1 MKDSFPQW
9 ITAIVMQTN
18 KTIELLKKHNLL
30 RVIEEELDIYLEIAH
45 VAYIEVKSPNS
56 QAILFTNPID
66 RANNKK
72 FDVPILMNVFCNSQ
86 AVELLIGDGDAI
98 AARIEELLHMKPPS
112 GFMDKLSMF
121 GTLFNLKSVFPK
133 KNKGRGE
140 CQEVVKLA
148 SEAKLSDIPVLTTW
162 EQDAA
167 PFITMGQVYT
177 HSLDGTM
184 SNLGMYR
191 LQVHSDHVLGMHW
204 QIHKDSSHF
213 FHEYKKAGKKMPV
226 SVAIGGDPLY
236 IWCGQAPLPI
246 GVFELLL
253 YGFIRGKNGQLVK
266 SMTNDIYIPRD
277 VDYVIE
283 GFVDVENLKIEG
295 PFGDH
300 TGYYTLDEE
309 YPFMNVTAITH
320 KKNPIFAATVVG
332 KPPLEDKYMGHATE
346 RIFLPLLK
354 TTAPDLI
361 DYYMPENGVYHNLIL
376 AKIKTLYPG
385 HAQQVMHA
393 FWGVGQM
400 SFVKH
405 AIFVGEDAP
414 ALTEHAAITEYIL
427 NHLDIDDLMMSRGV
441 VDALDHSSNKFGVGG
456 KLGLD
461 CTGEVVVKKEIELE
475 SDAILL
481 LKMQEISKEIKD
493 LKQYFTHTRNP
504 ICVIKVSK
512 TRAQNELFEDLQPL
526 LAHICILIIVDDK
539 NNFLDNPYMLV
550 WRVVNN
556 IDCNRDFYFF
566 NHSLCIDATNKN
578 GLDGFKRRWPDDVSC
593 TKSVLEELQAKK
605 VIDIDAAFEK
615 RFLL

>member
-1 MKDSFPQW
+1 
-9 ITAIVMQTN
+9 MQTN
-18 KTIELLKKHNLL
+18 ATIELLKKHDLL
-30 RVIEEELDIYLEIAH
+30 RVIDEELDIYLEIPH
-45 VAYIEVKSPNS
+45 VAYVEVKTPNS
-56 QAILFTNPID
+56 KALLFTNAVD
-66 RANNKK
+66 KKSGKK
-72 FDVPILMNVFCNSQ
+72 FDTPILMNVFCSPK

-112 GFMDKLSMF
+112 GFMDKISMF

-133 KNKGRGE
+133 KLSKKGE
-140 CQEVVKLA
+140 CQEVIKLG
-148 SEAKLSDIPVLTTW
+148 SDAKLSDLPVLTTW
-162 EQDAA
+162 EQDAGA
-167 PFITMGQVYT
+167 FITMGQVYT
-177 HSLDGTM
+177 KSLDGTM

-191 LQVHSDHVLGMHW
+191 LQVHDDHTLGMHW
-204 QIHKDSSHF
+204 QIHKDSNHF

-226 SVAIGGDPLY
+226 SVGIGGDPLY

-246 GVFELLL
+246 GVFELML
-253 YGFIRGKNGQLVK
+253 YGFIKGKNAELVK
-266 SMTNDIYIPRD
+266 CITNDIYVPRD

-283 GFVDVENLKIEG
+283 GFVDVENLRIEG

-300 TGYYTLDEE
+300 TGYYTLDEA
-309 YPFMNVTAITH
+309 YPFMEVTAITH

-354 TTAPDLI
+354 TTAPDLL

-414 ALTEHAAITEYIL
+414 ALIDHEALTEYIL
-427 NHLDIDDLMMSRGV
+427 NRVDIDDLMLSRGV

-456 KLGLD
+456 KLGID
-461 CTGEVVVKKEIELE
+461 CTGGVVQKSEIELLE
-475 SDAILL
+475 DALMYQ
-481 LKMQEISKEIKD
+481 KMREITDEVQE
-493 LKQYFTHTRNP
+493 LKQYFTNTNTPLCLISVNKRRRQKELFADLAPLLGH
-504 ICVIKVSK
+504 IKV
-512 TRAQNELFEDLQPL
+512 
-526 LAHICILIIVDDK
+526 LIIVDAK
-539 NNFLDNPYMLV
+539 NNYLDNPYMLI

-556 IDCNRDFYFF
+556 IDANRDFHFAQK
-566 NHSLCIDATNKN
+566 SLCIDATNKN
-578 GLDGFKRRWPDDVSC
+578 EMDGFMRRWPDDVSC
-593 TKSVLEELQAKK
+593 TPSVIEALKRKK
-605 VIDIDAAFEK
+605 VLDIDAAFERK
-615 RFLL
+615 FLL

>member
-1 MKDSFPQW
+1 
-9 ITAIVMQTN
+9 MQTN

-30 RVIEEELDIYLEIAH
+30 RVIEEELDIYLEIPHA
-45 VAYIEVKSPNS
+45 AYVGVKSPNS
-56 QAILFTNPID
+56 KAILFTNPVD

-72 FDVPILMNVFCNSQ
+72 FHMPILMNVFCNAE
-86 AVELLIGDGDAI
+86 AVELLIGDGDKI

-140 CQEVVKLA
+140 CQEVVHLA
-148 SEAKLSDIPVLTTW
+148 NEAKLSDIPVLTTW

-191 LQVHSDHVLGMHW
+191 LQVHSDHTLGMHW
-204 QIHKDSSHF
+204 QIHKDSNHF

-253 YGFIRGKNGQLVK
+253 YGFIRGKNAQLVK
-266 SMTNDIYIPRD
+266 SITNDIYIPRD

-354 TTAPDLI
+354 TTAPDLV

-414 ALTEHAAITEYIL
+414 ALTEHEAITEYIL
-427 NHLDIDDLMMSRGV
+427 NRLDIDDLMISRGV

-461 CTGEVVVKKEIELE
+461 CTGEVIAKKDLQLLSDEEL
-475 SDAILL
+475 LQ
-481 LKMQEISKEIKD
+481 KMQEITHEIKD
-493 LKQYFTHTRNP
+493 LKHYFTHTRNP

-512 TRAQNELFEDLQPL
+512 TRAQKELFEELKPL
-526 LAHICILIIVDDK
+526 LESINILIIVDDK

-556 IDCNRDFYFF
+556 IDSNRDFYFS

-593 TKSVLEELQAKK
+593 TKSVLTKLQAKK